1 VFHHLTTHLSFILEQ
16 CYEMADPVIYND
28 IEEDEGRLDS
38 SAGYTSDSGDSSD
51 DSSSEYEDGDNSV
64 RGNEVEG
71 ANVSLMF

>member
-1 VFHHLTTHLSFILEQ
+1 
-16 CYEMADPVIYND
+16 MADPVIYND

-38 SAGYTSDSGDSSD
+38 SAGYTSDRGDSSD

-64 RGNEVEG
+64 RENEVEG

>member
-1 VFHHLTTHLSFILEQ
+1 
-16 CYEMADPVIYND
+16 MADPVIYND
-28 IEEDEGRLDS
+28 IEEDEGCLDS
-38 SAGYTSDSGDSSD
+38 LAGYTSDSGDSSA

>member
-1 VFHHLTTHLSFILEQ
+1 MFHHLTTHLSIILEQ

-28 IEEDEGRLDS
+28 IKEDEGRLDS

-51 DSSSEYEDGDNSV
+51 DSSSEYEDGDNSMH
-64 RGNEVEG
+64 GNEVEG